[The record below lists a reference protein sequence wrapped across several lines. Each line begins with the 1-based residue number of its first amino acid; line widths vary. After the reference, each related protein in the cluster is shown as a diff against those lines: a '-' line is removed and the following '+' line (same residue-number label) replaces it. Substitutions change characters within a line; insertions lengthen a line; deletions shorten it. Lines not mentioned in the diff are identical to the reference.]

1 MIDTLVNR
9 HTIGFAHKLALANA
23 GQCWRHL
30 LYNIRP
36 DVGEIFWNLTD
47 AITAPVEQFFND
59 GELCSLARRLLP
71 LPGDIL
77 RSPGTE
83 QALVLKVTNATLF
96 HMKQLGHAPN
106 SHCSLCSC
114 MFNALLDA
122 FLGIF
127 ALQVFFNRFQLL
139 LFHTSFLTGITSISP
154 APIN

>member
-30 LYNIRP
+30 LYNRRP
-36 DVGEIFWNLTD
+36 D
-47 AITAPVEQFFND
+47 A
-59 GELCSLARRLLP
+59 
-71 LPGDIL
+71 GDIL

-96 HMKQLGHAPN
+96 HMKQLRHAPN

-139 LFHTSFLTGITSISP
+139 LFHTSFLTGITLYLTCTYKLDVR
-154 APIN
+154 